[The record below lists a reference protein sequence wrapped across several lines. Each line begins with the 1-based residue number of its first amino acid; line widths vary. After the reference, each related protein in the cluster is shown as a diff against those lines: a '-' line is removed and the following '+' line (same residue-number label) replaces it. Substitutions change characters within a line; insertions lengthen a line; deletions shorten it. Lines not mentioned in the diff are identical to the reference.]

1 MDCTKCGNPNVII
14 KKEQSGQ
21 YLCKDCFIESIEKKV
36 IKTIRKEKLLD
47 KGDKVLVALSGGKD
61 SVTTLEILNSFREM
75 NIVDLCAVTVDEGI
89 DNYRQD
95 GVDIA
100 IRHAE
105 RLGIEHKIVSLKDS
119 YGITLDEIM
128 KKPNHKGSCSYCGV
142 FRRTIINKAAREMG
156 ATKIAT
162 GHNLDDEVQAI
173 MMNYLEGNMD
183 NLTKLGAKTES
194 KAKEFTVKI
203 KPLREIPER
212 EIGLYV
218 VAKDLEVH
226 FASCPYAQQ
235 SFRGEVSEVINQ
247 LNESHPTIKY
257 STLRGYDKK
266 AKLLKDKNRKADAF
280 ETGEQLSITLFQMG
294 LTERAAHCYPVRG
307 LSKPIIPGQSIDSVP
322 INDSNLGFFFRMYV
336 ELIKNHHLLLLRVV
350 ERPLM
355 RLSVR
360 RDIRGKRRI
369 TALCKLEP
377 HFAQGLSE
385 GLIKR
390 SSRKEGL
397 LRMVEY

>member
-21 YLCKDCFIESIEKKV
+21 YLCKDCFIDSIEKKV
-36 IKTIRKEKLLD
+36 IKTVRKEKLLD

-61 SVTTLEILNSFREM
+61 SVTTLEILNSFREL
-75 NIVDLCAVTVDEGI
+75 NIIELCAVTVDEGI

-105 RLGIEHKIVSLKDS
+105 RLGIEHKIVSLKDT

-128 KKPNHKGSCSYCGV
+128 EKPNHKGSCSYCGV

-173 MMNYLEGNMD
+173 MMNYLEGNTD
-183 NLTKLGAKTES
+183 NLTKLGAETES
-194 KAKEFTVKI
+194 KAEEFTVKI

-218 VAKDLEVH
+218 VAKELEVH

-235 SFRGEVSEVINQ
+235 SFRGEVSEVINK
-247 LNESHPTIKY
+247 LSEDHPTIKY
-257 STLRGYDKK
+257 STLRGYDKI
-266 AKLLKDKNRKADAF
+266 KNA
-280 ETGEQLSITLFQMG
+280 
-294 LTERAAHCYPVRG
+294 
-307 LSKPIIPGQSIDSVP
+307 
-322 INDSNLGFFFRMYV
+322 INDNFKKEYPHGRCVKCGEPSAN
-336 ELIKNHHLLLLRVV
+336 E
-350 ERPLM
+350 
-355 RLSVR
+355 
-360 RDIRGKRRI
+360 
-369 TALCKLEP
+369 LCKACSFIEELK
-377 HFAQGLSE
+377 GD
-385 GLIKR
+385 
-390 SSRKEGL
+390 
-397 LRMVEY
+397 

>member
-1 MDCTKCGNPNVII
+1 MDCTKCGNSNVII

-36 IKTIRKEKLLD
+36 IKTVRKERLLD

-61 SVTTLEILNSFREM
+61 SVTALQILNSFREM
-75 NIVDLCAVTVDEGI
+75 NIIDICAVTVDEGI

-100 IRHAE
+100 IRHAK
-105 RLGIEHKIVSLKDS
+105 RLGIEHKVVSLKDS

-128 KKPNHKGSCSYCGV
+128 QKPNHKGSCSYCGV

-173 MMNYLEGNMD
+173 MMNYLEGNTD

-194 KAKEFTVKI
+194 KAEEFTVKI

-218 VAKDLEVH
+218 VAKELEVH

-235 SFRGEVSEVINQ
+235 SFRGEVSELINK

-257 STLRGYDKK
+257 STLRGYDKIK
-266 AKLLKDKNRKADAF
+266 NALKDDFKKDYSHGRCVKC
-280 ETGEQLSITLFQMG
+280 GEP
-294 LTERAAHCYPVRG
+294 AAN
-307 LSKPIIPGQSIDSVP
+307 K
-322 INDSNLGFFFRMYV
+322 
-336 ELIKNHHLLLLRVV
+336 
-350 ERPLM
+350 
-355 RLSVR
+355 
-360 RDIRGKRRI
+360 
-369 TALCKLEP
+369 LCKACSFIEELN
-377 HFAQGLSE
+377 GD
-385 GLIKR
+385 
-390 SSRKEGL
+390 
-397 LRMVEY
+397 